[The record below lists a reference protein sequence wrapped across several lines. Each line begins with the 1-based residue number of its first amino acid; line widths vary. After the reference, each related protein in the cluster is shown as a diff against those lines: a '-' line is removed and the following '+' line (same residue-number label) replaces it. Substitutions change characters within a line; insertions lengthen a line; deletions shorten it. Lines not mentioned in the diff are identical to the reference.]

1 MLDAVIRPVLNV
13 RTERLENA
21 GSLIEWCDPLQPVA
35 FIRNGDGIV
44 GFGSRIDFVDAL
56 PGRIGRVAEWWA
68 ETCATAIVEDHVN
81 LPGTGLVAF
90 GSFAFSDAST
100 EPSFLSVP
108 SIVIGRRGA
117 DSWITTVDSGMPVE
131 SGTPVDSGTS
141 VAPRPLGPPPQEQL
155 GPGSLRAFSPGSM
168 SEDAYRAA
176 VRTATEAI
184 GAGRAEKVVV
194 ARELVARIPAMS
206 DRRVILA
213 RLASAYPDTFAFAV
227 NGLVGASPETLVRV
241 TDGLVSARV
250 LAGTAARGADAT
262 ADAAA
267 RAAIT
272 SSSKDRAE
280 HEFALASVV
289 AALGPYTTDLNAD
302 SAPFAIA
309 LPNLF
314 HLASDVS
321 GSLAAGSTVLDLVG
335 ALHPTAA
342 VAGTSTRAALKLIDE
357 LEPFDRG
364 RYAGPVGWVDS
375 HGDGEWAVALRCA
388 QIDEDGWVTA
398 WAGAGIVA
406 DSDPS
411 AELAETE
418 LKFRP
423 VREAFEL

>member
-1 MLDAVIRPVLNV
+1 MLVAVIGPVLNV

-21 GSLIEWCDPLQPVA
+21 GSLIEWCDPLQPIA
-35 FIRNGDGIV
+35 FIRNGDGLV
-44 GFGSRIDFVDAL
+44 GFGWRFDHVDAL
-56 PGRIGRVAEWWA
+56 PGRIPRIAEWWA
-68 ETCATAIVEDHVN
+68 ELSATAIVEDDVD

-90 GSFAFSDAST
+90 GSFAFSDASI
-100 EPSFLSVP
+100 EPSFLCVP
-108 SIVIGRRGA
+108 SVVIGRRGT
-117 DSWITTVDSGMPVE
+117 DSWITTVDSGMPV
-131 SGTPVDSGTS
+131 
-141 VAPRPLGPPPQEQL
+141 ARRPLGPPPREQL
-155 GPGSLRAFSPGSM
+155 GLGSLRAFAAGAM
-168 SEDAYRAA
+168 SEDAYRAV
-176 VRTATEAI
+176 VRTATRTIA
-184 GAGRAEKVVV
+184 AGRAEKVVI
-194 ARELVARIPAMS
+194 ARDLVAAIPAMS
-206 DRRVILA
+206 DRRTIID
-213 RLASAYPDTFAFAV
+213 RLATAYPDTFAFAV

-267 RAAIT
+267 RVAIT
-272 SSSKDRAE
+272 DSSKDHAE
-280 HEFALASVV
+280 HLFALESVI
-289 AALGPYTTDLNAD
+289 AALEPHTTDLNAD
-302 SAPFAIA
+302 SAPFAIT

-321 GSLAAGSTVLDLVG
+321 GNLAAGSTVLDLIG

-342 VAGTSTRAALKLIDE
+342 VAGTPTAAALQLIEE

-364 RYAGPVGWVDS
+364 RYSGPVGWVDS

-388 QIDEDGWVTA
+388 RIAEDGSVTA

-423 VREAFEL
+423 VREAFGL

>member
-1 MLDAVIRPVLNV
+1 MLVAVIRPVLKV

-21 GSLIEWCDPLQPVA
+21 GSLIEWCDPLQPIA
-35 FIRNGDGIV
+35 FIRNGDGLV
-44 GFGSRIDFVDAL
+44 GFGPRFDYVDAL
-56 PGRIGRVAEWWA
+56 PGRIPRIAEWWG
-68 ETCATAIVEDHVN
+68 ELSATAIVEDDVN

-90 GSFAFSDAST
+90 GSFAFSDGSN
-100 EPSFLSVP
+100 EPSFLCVP

-117 DSWITTVDSGMPVE
+117 DSWITTVDSG
-131 SGTPVDSGTS
+131 TP

-155 GPGSLRAFSPGSM
+155 GPGLLRAFSPASM

-176 VRTATEAI
+176 VRMATDAI
-184 GAGRAEKVVV
+184 RAGRAEKVVI
-194 ARELVARIPAMS
+194 ARDLVAGIPVMS
-206 DRRVILA
+206 DRRVILD

-250 LAGTAARGADAT
+250 LAGTAARGTDAT

-267 RAAIT
+267 RIAIT
-272 SSSKDRAE
+272 GSSKDHAE
-280 HEFALASVV
+280 HEFALASVI
-289 AALGPYTTDLNAD
+289 AALEPHTIDLNAD

-314 HLASDVS
+314 HLASDAS
-321 GSLAAGSTVLDLVG
+321 GKLAAGCTVLDLIG

-342 VAGTSTRAALKLIDE
+342 VAGTPTGVALELIDE

-388 QIDEDGWVTA
+388 LIAEDGSVTA

-406 DSDPS
+406 GSDPS

-423 VREAFEL
+423 VREAFGL

>member
-1 MLDAVIRPVLNV
+1 MLVAVIRPVLKV
-13 RTERLENA
+13 RTERLEHA
-21 GSLIEWCDPLQPVA
+21 GSLIEWCDPLQPTA
-35 FIRNGDGIV
+35 FIRNGDGLV
-44 GFGSRIDFVDAL
+44 GFGSRIDYVDSL
-56 PGRIGRVAEWWA
+56 PGRIPRFAEWWA
-68 ETCATAIVEDHVN
+68 ELCATASVEDDVD

-90 GSFAFSDAST
+90 GSFAFSDTST
-100 EPSFLSVP
+100 EPSFLCVP
-108 SIVIGRRGA
+108 SVVIGRRGS
-117 DSWITTVDSGMPVE
+117 DSWITTVDSGMPI
-131 SGTPVDSGTS
+131 
-141 VAPRPLGPPPQEQL
+141 APRPLGPSPQEQL
-155 GPGSLRAFSPGSM
+155 GPGSLRAFAPGAM
-168 SEDAYRAA
+168 SGDSYRAV

-184 GAGRAEKVVV
+184 RAGRAEKVVI
-194 ARELVARIPAMS
+194 ARELVAGIPAMS
-206 DRRVILA
+206 DRRVILD

-241 TDGLVSARV
+241 SDSLVTARV

-267 RAAIT
+267 QTAIT
-272 SSSKDRAE
+272 SSTKDYAE
-280 HEFALASVV
+280 HKFALQSVI
-289 AALGPYTTDLNAD
+289 AALEPHTTDLDAD

-321 GSLAAGSTVLDLVG
+321 GKLAAGSTVLDLVG

-342 VAGTSTRAALKLIDE
+342 VAGTPTAVALELINE

-388 QIDEDGWVTA
+388 LIAEDGSVTA

-406 DSDPS
+406 NSDPS

-423 VREAFEL
+423 VREAFGL

>member
-1 MLDAVIRPVLNV
+1 MLVAVIRPVLNV
-13 RTERLENA
+13 RTVRLENA

-56 PGRIGRVAEWWA
+56 PGRILRLAEWWA
-68 ETCATAIVEDHVN
+68 EACATAIVEDDVN

-90 GSFAFSDAST
+90 GSFAFSDASS
-100 EPSFLSVP
+100 EPSFLTVP

-117 DSWITTVDSGMPVE
+117 DSWITTVDSGLP
-131 SGTPVDSGTS
+131 
-141 VAPRPLGPPPQEQL
+141 VAPRPLGPPPQEQR
-155 GPGSLRAFSPGSM
+155 GPGSLRAFSAGSM

-176 VRTATEAI
+176 VLAATEAI
-184 GAGRAEKVVV
+184 GAGRAEKVVI
-194 ARELVARIPAMS
+194 ARELIAHIPAMS
-206 DRRVILA
+206 DRRVILE
-213 RLASAYPDTFAFAV
+213 RLARAYPDTFAFAV
-227 NGLVGASPETLVRV
+227 NGLIGASPETLVRV

-267 RAAIT
+267 RTAIT

-280 HEFALASVV
+280 HDFALASVV

-302 SAPFAIA
+302 SVPFAIA

-335 ALHPTAA
+335 TLHPTAA
-342 VAGTSTRAALKLIDE
+342 VAGTSTPAALELIDE

-388 QIDEDGWVTA
+388 QIDEDGSVTA

>member
-1 MLDAVIRPVLNV
+1 MGSGWTGRLVAVIRPVLNV

-21 GSLIEWCDPLQPVA
+21 GVLIEWCDPLHPTA
-35 FIRNGDGIV
+35 FIRNGDGLV
-44 GFGSRIDFVDAL
+44 GFGSRFDYVDAS
-56 PGRIGRVAEWWA
+56 PGRVTRLAEWWA
-68 ETCATAIVEDHVN
+68 ELSATAIVEDDVN

-90 GSFAFSDAST
+90 GSFAFSDTST
-100 EPSFLSVP
+100 EPSFLCVP

-117 DSWITTVDSGMPVE
+117 DSWITTVDSGMPV
-131 SGTPVDSGTS
+131 TPL
-141 VAPRPLGPPPQEQL
+141 PLGPPPQEQL
-155 GPGSLRAFSPGSM
+155 GPGSLRAFDAGAM
-168 SEDAYRAA
+168 SEDAYREA
-176 VRTATEAI
+176 VCTATGTI
-184 GAGRAEKVVV
+184 RAGRAEKVVI
-194 ARELVARIPAMS
+194 ARDLVAGIPAMS
-206 DRRVILA
+206 DRRVILE
-213 RLASAYPDTFAFAV
+213 RLATAYPDTFAFAV
-227 NGLVGASPETLVRV
+227 NRLIGASPETLVSV

-262 ADAAA
+262 GDAAA
-267 RAAIT
+267 RIAIAR
-272 SSSKDRAE
+272 SGKDRAE

-289 AALGPYTTDLNAD
+289 AALGPHTTDLNAD

-321 GSLAAGSTVLDLVG
+321 GNLAAGSTVLDLVG

-342 VAGTSTRAALKLIDE
+342 VAGTPTAVALELIDE

-388 QIDEDGWVTA
+388 RIDEDGSVTA

-423 VREAFEL
+423 VREAFGL

>member
-1 MLDAVIRPVLNV
+1 MLVAVIRPVLNV
-13 RTERLENA
+13 RTVRLENA

-56 PGRIGRVAEWWA
+56 PGRILRLAEWWA
-68 ETCATAIVEDHVN
+68 EACATAIVEDDVN

-90 GSFAFSDAST
+90 GSFAFSDASS
-100 EPSFLSVP
+100 EPSFLTVP

-117 DSWITTVDSGMPVE
+117 DSWITTVDSGLP
-131 SGTPVDSGTS
+131 
-141 VAPRPLGPPPQEQL
+141 VAPRPLGPPPQEQR
-155 GPGSLRAFSPGSM
+155 GPGSLRAFSAGSM

-176 VRTATEAI
+176 VLAATEAI
-184 GAGRAEKVVV
+184 GAGRAEKVVI
-194 ARELVARIPAMS
+194 ARELIAHIPAMS
-206 DRRVILA
+206 DRRVILE
-213 RLASAYPDTFAFAV
+213 RLARAYPDTFAFAV
-227 NGLVGASPETLVRV
+227 NGLIGASPETLVRV

-267 RAAIT
+267 RTAIT

-280 HEFALASVV
+280 HDFALASVV

-302 SAPFAIA
+302 SVPFAIA

-321 GSLAAGSTVLDLVG
+321 GSLAAGSTVLDLLG
-335 ALHPTAA
+335 TLHPTAA
-342 VAGTSTRAALKLIDE
+342 VAGTSTPAALELIDE

-388 QIDEDGWVTA
+388 QIDEDGSVTA

>member
-1 MLDAVIRPVLNV
+1 MLVAVIRPVLKV

-21 GSLIEWCDPLQPVA
+21 GSLIEWCDPLQPIA
-35 FIRNGDGIV
+35 FVRNGDGLV
-44 GFGSRIDFVDAL
+44 GFGSRFDYVDAS
-56 PGRIGRVAEWWA
+56 PGRIPRIAEWWA
-68 ETCATAIVEDHVN
+68 ELSATAIVEDDVN

-90 GSFAFSDAST
+90 GSFAFSDGSN
-100 EPSFLSVP
+100 EPSFLCVP

-117 DSWITTVDSGMPVE
+117 DSWITTVDSG
-131 SGTPVDSGTS
+131 TP
-141 VAPRPLGPPPQEQL
+141 VAPRPLGLPPQDQL
-155 GPGSLRAFSPGSM
+155 GPGLLRAFSPGSM

-176 VRTATEAI
+176 VRMATDAI
-184 GAGRAEKVVV
+184 RGGRAEKVVI
-194 ARELVARIPAMS
+194 ARDLVAGIPAMS

-241 TDGLVSARV
+241 TDSLVSARV

-267 RAAIT
+267 RVAIT
-272 SSSKDRAE
+272 SSSKDQTE
-280 HEFALASVV
+280 HEFALASVI
-289 AALGPYTTDLNAD
+289 AALEPHTTDLDAD
-302 SAPFAIA
+302 SASFAIA

-321 GSLAAGSTVLDLVG
+321 GKLAAGCTVLDLVG

-342 VAGTSTRAALKLIDE
+342 VAGTPTAVALELIDE

-388 QIDEDGWVTA
+388 LVAEDGSVTA

-406 DSDPS
+406 GSDPS

-423 VREAFEL
+423 VREAFGL